1 MGLDGLLDSSKPP
14 SAAPPLT
21 DVAPLHESGVVGL
34 ARVASPFFLRTF
46 CLERRWRT
54 LHSSWRTGAA
64 PFLRGARRGAGRGS
78 AWWRRNSISTTM
90 ESSDMAVLTHSSS
103 SVMLMLLY
111 LLCWL
116 LALFV
121 LCGKWKRKWKMREK
135 MWEREREKIVVWGN
149 KWRGFICGVMEREK
163 GDALL
168 TSFFLFS
175 FSDFSLILRIEF
187 GNFIKLLLIFIVNI
201 Y

>member
-34 ARVASPFFLRTF
+34 ARVASPFFPRTF

-121 LCGKWKRKWKMREK
+121 LCGKWKRKWKMRER
-135 MWEREREKIVVWGN
+135 EREREKKSLYEEINGEVLYVVLW
-149 KWRGFICGVMEREK
+149 REK
-163 GDALL
+163 REMLCWQAF
-168 TSFFLFS
+168 SFFRF
-175 FSDFSLILRIEF
+175 RIF
-187 GNFIKLLLIFIVNI
+187 L
-201 Y
+201 

>member
-1 MGLDGLLDSSKPP
+1 MRNTHKNRQKQTLDLALSMGLDGLLDSSKPP

-135 MWEREREKIVVWGN
+135 MWERERE
-149 KWRGFICGVMEREK
+149 RENRCMRK
-163 GDALL
+163 
-168 TSFFLFS
+168 
-175 FSDFSLILRIEF
+175 
-187 GNFIKLLLIFIVNI
+187 
-201 Y
+201 